1 MLKLFTKL
9 FLFAALCLTFTISYA
24 QEDATIS
31 ADEIQYWIGEG
42 NNEVIF
48 IVNWNNPNVALA
60 WGYRFEDETVTVKEV
75 MDAISNEDYRLSYSG
90 GNGMIDDI
98 TYDDN
103 DMHLALS
110 GMYWLYLLNGEM
122 AALGYET
129 QEVINGDYIKWGDE
143 SCATE
148 VEQWV
153 YVWTQ
158 TVTPV
163 TNTFSVAEHDKL
175 TTSLFPNPATTGTQL
190 SIVGNG
196 ENINITIYDIQ
207 GRAIKSDIINIEG
220 ETTYFIDTESLAD
233 GIYLISINSC
243 NYSNTMKLIV
253 R

>member
-153 YVWTQ
+153 TCFMIQ
-158 TVTPV
+158 
-163 TNTFSVAEHDKL
+163 
-175 TTSLFPNPATTGTQL
+175 SLM
-190 SIVGNG
+190 V
-196 ENINITIYDIQ
+196 
-207 GRAIKSDIINIEG
+207 
-220 ETTYFIDTESLAD
+220 
-233 GIYLISINSC
+233 IYLNGM
-243 NYSNTMKLIV
+243 YLM
-253 R
+253 